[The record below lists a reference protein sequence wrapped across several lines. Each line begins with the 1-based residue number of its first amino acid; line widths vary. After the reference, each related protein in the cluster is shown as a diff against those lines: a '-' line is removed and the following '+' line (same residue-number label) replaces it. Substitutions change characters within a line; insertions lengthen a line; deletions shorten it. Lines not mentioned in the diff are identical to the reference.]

1 MSDFYHVKKNER
13 DYYAKLRILHI
24 MIVSELL
31 KIQKLCARHYGCARH
46 RGRARSVW
54 CTQLNFVNC
63 LVEITKMCPE
73 TLLCMVTHATN
84 FEWVFFHQWCQNVLL
99 STHISPCYF
108 LSVNTRQIFLIGK
121 IRKLKSLFAFDA
133 CLRNTLV
140 AFQLD
145 RPERYRQDP
154 WCSPNRSI

>member
-1 MSDFYHVKKNER
+1 MTSNKTFCKADFAYFTLAQFWINFSIRRKSKNEKNEWFLSCKKDER

-31 KIQKLCARHYGCARH
+31 KIQKLCARHYVCARH
-46 RGRARSVW
+46 RGRARIVW
-54 CTQLNFVNC
+54 CTHLNFANC

-99 STHISPCYF
+99 STHISPC
-108 LSVNTRQIFLIGK
+108 
-121 IRKLKSLFAFDA
+121 
-133 CLRNTLV
+133 
-140 AFQLD
+140 
-145 RPERYRQDP
+145 
-154 WCSPNRSI
+154 